1 MRPGLKFI
9 LAAFCAIGLAGVL
22 AGQARAREIPGAGP
36 PAVDLQ
42 LKPAQMAC
50 VRPGGKAGPITITPG
65 GQVRLGSLPLFQGV
79 YGAASLTAEYVLL
92 VRPANADRRLV
103 IGAEQH
109 EGPVEAAIVDGAG
122 MRVVSPGIFGRDRVA
137 RRAIQFQAQCD
148 STGQPYEDLHWS
160 TFGGGRYLVG
170 YVLAREGDGALG
182 VIDLQT
188 GLWAHWQPPASQY
201 PPPRGRFPA
210 GRRAADSMLVE
221 AEIDQTR
228 IQAVDADAG
237 VITLTTTFSFRCNR
251 WNHPP
256 TETSDP
262 CRTMGIP
269 LGREAPR
276 LQKAYAIRL
285 QLGR

>member
-1 MRPGLKFI
+1 VNSARLHLVIAVAAGI
-9 LAAFCAIGLAGVL
+9 LAAVPARQP
-22 AGQARAREIPGAGP
+22 QAQAMP
-36 PAVDLQ
+36 PAPSLALQ
-42 LKPAQMAC
+42 RAQVAC
-50 VRPGGKAGPITITPG
+50 VRPGGKAGPITITPQ
-65 GQVRLGSLPLFQGV
+65 GQVRLGSQPLFQGV

-122 MRVVSPGIFGRDRVA
+122 VRVVSPGIFGRDRVA

-148 STGQPYEDLHWS
+148 SSGQPYEDLRWS
-160 TFGGGRYLVG
+160 AFGGGRYLVG

-188 GLWAHWQPPASQY
+188 GLWAYWQPPASQY
-201 PPPRGRFPA
+201 PPPRGKFPA

-228 IQAVDADAG
+228 IQAVDAGAG
-237 VITLTTTFSFRCNR
+237 VITLATTFSFRCNR

-269 LGREAPR
+269 LGRETPK
-276 LQKAYAIRL
+276 LQKTYTIRL